1 MICESCR
8 LILKV
13 LVIAVAIF
21 PLFHSNRERNTWD
34 QNETV
39 PAYRRGE
46 VVMHMNYINSIIYK
60 YKYINSNLPKGGI
73 IITTTIPLAFCT
85 RRRFFSICPCRQNT
99 AFSGPVFHV

>member
-60 YKYINSNLPKGGI
+60 YKYINSNLCQGYVPLTLDVMRVAFKV
-73 IITTTIPLAFCT
+73 PLAFHT
-85 RRRFFSICPCRQNT
+85 PL
-99 AFSGPVFHV
+99 